1 MSNSRSEANSA
12 DNITDDNVMVVVVMM
27 MVKLG
32 GAIRSKRPSGWDWD
46 WWPNGHFD
54 SDILD
59 ESHSLLGL
67 FGLLVFLSKLRLRL
81 KRGGL
86 SSGRGGR
93 SSGSHLSSLAL
104 LSILKLK
111 KIAVNTIIIIVV
123 YEWII
128 PITTSFDKTIIVVIV
143 IILALHANNNWLA
156 NNRCDLFLGEVGGSG
171 AAIIAIT
178 AVIIISWS

>member
-32 GAIRSKRPSGWDWD
+32 GAIRSKWPSGWDWD

-123 YEWII
+123 
-128 PITTSFDKTIIVVIV
+128 IV